1 MEVAPTYL
9 AEHQEKYNTGHAGG
23 GRLSVE
29 PTHPQQLR
37 QKSVPFILQQW
48 RRAGSRDSRLVF
60 QVVWFE
66 FKVWYLAALL
76 RLLPEFHRTRGQ
88 VLTAFTF
95 SPSALREPCR
105 TPPLGASSSVLFP
118 CPPLLL
124 LLLSSFFSH
133 SSAWRG

>member
-9 AEHQEKYNTGHAGG
+9 AEHQEEYSAGHAGG

-29 PTHPQQLR
+29 PTHPRQLR
-37 QKSVPFILQQW
+37 QKSAPLILQPW

-60 QVVWFE
+60 QVVRFD
-66 FKVWYLAALL
+66 FSVWYLAALL
-76 RLLPEFHRTRGQ
+76 RLLPEFHRQ

-95 SPSALREPCR
+95 SPSALREPRR
-105 TPPLGASSSVLFP
+105 TPPLGASSSVLFA

-124 LLLSSFFSH
+124 LLLSSFFSR